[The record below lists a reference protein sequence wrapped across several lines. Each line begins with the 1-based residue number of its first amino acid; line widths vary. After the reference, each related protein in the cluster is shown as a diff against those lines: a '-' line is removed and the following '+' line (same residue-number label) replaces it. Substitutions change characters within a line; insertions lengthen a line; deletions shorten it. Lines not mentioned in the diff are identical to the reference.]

1 MALPS
6 GAQDRKDIPIYSG
19 VIRYFP
25 DALAAVAKLSKKG
38 NDQHNPG
45 MDLFWDRSKS
55 GDELDAMMRHVID
68 EDWDAVAW
76 RALAHLQKHL
86 EEEDAEEADKVRGY
100 GSFDNVTI
108 Y

>member
-1 MALPS
+1 MALPED
-6 GAQDRKDIPIYSG
+6 AQERKGIPLYSG

-45 MDLFWDRSKS
+45 MDLFGDRRKS

-86 EEEDAEEADKVRGY
+86 EKGNEKENTNRLDSSGLWDYDVR
-100 GSFDNVTI
+100 
-108 Y
+108 

>member
-1 MALPS
+1 MGLPTD
-6 GAQDRKDIPIYSG
+6 AQERKDIPIYSG

-86 EEEDAEEADKVRGY
+86 EKEDEEDNEVHRRSDFSNITVY
-100 GSFDNVTI
+100 
-108 Y
+108 

>member
-1 MALPS
+1 MGLPTD
-6 GAQDRKDIPIYSG
+6 AQERKDIPIYSG

-86 EEEDAEEADKVRGY
+86 EKEDSKDSWRGDFSNITVY
-100 GSFDNVTI
+100 
-108 Y
+108 